1 MAADTDRPD
10 RGSSTLELVL
20 LTPALIA
27 LLLLVVAGGRIE
39 QARGQLDGAAREAAR
54 AASIERTPGAAQ
66 ASARLIAAQRL
77 GSHGV
82 TCGGLTVTTDT
93 SLFRSGGSVTTTI
106 TCNVQLSDLVG
117 LALPG
122 TRTLSASA
130 SEPIDTYVR
139 TQP

>member
-1 MAADTDRPD
+1 MAADPVRPD
-10 RGSSTLELVL
+10 RGSATLELVL

-39 QARGQLDGAAREAAR
+39 QARGQLDGTVREAAR
-54 AASIERTPGAAQ
+54 AASVERTPAAAE
-66 ASARLIAAQRL
+66 ASARLIADQRL
-77 GSHGV
+77 ATDGL
-82 TCGGLTVTTDT
+82 TCGDLTVATNT
-93 SLFRSGGSVTTTI
+93 SQFRSGGSVTTTI

-117 LALPG
+117 IALPG